1 MIDISIIIPVYNT
14 EKFLSKCL
22 ESVCSL
28 KLKNKEII
36 LINDGSQDN
45 SINIMNEYKKIY
57 PKNIIVI
64 NQENKGLSFS
74 RNKGIIKSEG
84 KYILFID
91 SDDFINPIETE
102 NFLIKGINYG
112 ADILIGN
119 SSDYYSD
126 NKIVK
131 DYFTKKI
138 EPLKENKGIYFL
150 EERIKTKCFYVGVC
164 RNLYKKEFLLK
175 NNLFFCRNLLYE
187 DTLFTPI
194 AFYKANKVIYS
205 SEYFYNY
212 RQNNEDSITHKKSLN
227 HYIHILWII
236 NELLNFFQNERSNKY
251 INKFI
256 ISLYINVIRRGK
268 IKSKNIQNRIFLLN
282 NICLKDRIKKIYIL
296 FQGINLKECDY
307 LLSSIDKK
315 IDRNFTAN

>member
-1 MIDISIIIPVYNT
+1 MVDISIIIPVYNT
-14 EKFLSKCL
+14 EKFLNKCL
-22 ESVCSL
+22 ESVCKL
-28 KLKNKEII
+28 NLKNKEII
-36 LINDGSQDN
+36 LVNDGSRDN
-45 SINIMNEYKKIY
+45 SINIINKYKELY
-57 PKNIIVI
+57 PKNIILI

-74 RNKGIIKSEG
+74 RNKGIIKSKG

-91 SDDFINPIETE
+91 SDDFIESIETE
-102 NFLIKGINYG
+102 KFLIKGIKYE

-126 NKIVK
+126 NKIVR
-131 DYFTKKI
+131 DYFTEKI
-138 EPLKENKGIYFL
+138 EPLKENKGIYFI
-150 EERIKTKCFYVGVC
+150 EERIKDKCFYVGVW

-187 DTLFTPI
+187 DTLFIPI
-194 AFYKANKVIYS
+194 AFYKANKVIYT

-296 FQGINLKECDY
+296 FQGINLKKCDC
-307 LLSSIDKK
+307 LLNSIDKE
-315 IDRNFTAN
+315 IDKNFIDD